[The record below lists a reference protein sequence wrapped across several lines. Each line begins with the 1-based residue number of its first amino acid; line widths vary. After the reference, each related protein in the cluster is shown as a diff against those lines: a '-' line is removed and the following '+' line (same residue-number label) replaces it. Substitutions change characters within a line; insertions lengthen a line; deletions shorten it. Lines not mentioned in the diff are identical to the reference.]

1 MAGYGKTHIH
11 PLYVASNSA
20 WLNSVHRIC
29 AETAAFHVAPAMQQP
44 QSAYQYTTSVDINN
58 TRYKR
63 IQSLIYNHMRHVR
76 IESAREQRIALYKNY
91 E

>member
-1 MAGYGKTHIH
+1 MALNEVTLKPG
-11 PLYVASNSA
+11 A
-20 WLNSVHRIC
+20 WLNGVHRTC
-29 AETAAFHVAPAMQQP
+29 AETAAFHVAMQQP

-63 IQSLIYNHMRHVR
+63 IQSLIQNHMRHVR
-76 IESAREQRIALYKNY
+76 IESAQEQRIALFKSY